1 VGYAMFGLMEF
12 NFVVDTV
19 ELGFTYYNNSRI
31 GKNMV
36 QSSTSCLIDKNDILV
51 SIGDENVFGVE
62 YQQFAE
68 ILGRHDERP
77 ITIRF
82 RRTIDN
88 II

>member
-1 VGYAMFGLMEF
+1 MFGLMEF
-12 NFVVDTV
+12 NVVVDTV
-19 ELGFTYYNNSRI
+19 ELGFTYYNNSII

-51 SIGDENVFGVE
+51 SIGNENVFGVE

-82 RRTIDN
+82 RRRIDN

>member
-1 VGYAMFGLMEF
+1 VIHTA
-12 NFVVDTV
+12 
-19 ELGFTYYNNSRI
+19 ELGFTYYNDSII

-36 QSSTSCLIDKNDILV
+36 QSSTSCLVNNNDILV

-62 YQQFAE
+62 YQQYAE